1 MTWKGIK
8 PVVYLWEK
16 IYEKGIRLTK
26 KEMKPYERKM
36 QRSKSLPKWDVV
48 INPMYG

>member
-16 IYEKGIRLTK
+16 IYEKGIRLTT
-26 KEMKPYERKM
+26 
-36 QRSKSLPKWDVV
+36 DVPR
-48 INPMYG
+48 I